1 LRRSC
6 DLGNG
11 IGGTEN
17 LRTTNPWS
25 GDHGWL
31 PHAGGRGWAVRLI
44 HDDRPIYHD
53 MSEAAIDGRIH
64 DDLGRV
70 MNGSV
75 DDPDLKLVSL
85 FFR

>member
-1 LRRSC
+1 
-6 DLGNG
+6 
-11 IGGTEN
+11 
-17 LRTTNPWS
+17 
-25 GDHGWL
+25 
-31 PHAGGRGWAVRLI
+31 
-44 HDDRPIYHD
+44 

-75 DDPDLKLVSL
+75 DDPDLKLISL